1 MAKQIK
7 ATDLFEKED
16 IFAGIRDSAQQAIT
30 KLEAFKQE
38 AVDTATVLKNSL
50 KNAGFED
57 TKSLNEFVKNTK
69 KLNELKENS
78 IQIDKQ
84 LADLRKLNAQA
95 EREEVA
101 TKKAALKL
109 QQDEE
114 KAREKAANAAKK
126 QQNAYTELVKST
138 RDLKNQSKDL
148 AAQMLQLEE
157 AGKRNTKEYRDL
169 AKQYGTVTAAAA
181 KYDQELKQI
190 DARVGDNFRNVG
202 NYQSALSGLQ
212 NVMGNLGIA
221 FGLGT
226 VVQGVGK
233 TVVEFDQAVADL
245 VSITGAGGKDLE
257 FFKEQAISM
266 GKGVEGGASAVIEAY
281 KLIGSAKPELLN
293 NAEALNAVTE
303 SAITLA
309 HASGMELP
317 EAATALTDAMNQFG
331 APAEEAGRFIDALA
345 NGALFGSAE
354 IPQVTEALLKF
365 GAVSRTANVSLE
377 ESTALIES
385 LAEKGLK
392 GAEAGTAL
400 RNVMLLLSA
409 PDALPKEAQ
418 KQLDKLGISFAE
430 IQDTS
435 KPFAQRLESLKPL
448 LKDNAALVD
457 IFGKENAVAA
467 TNLIANTDRIA
478 DLTEKMYTQ
487 GTANKQAEDRT
498 KTLSFALNQ
507 LKESWN
513 EVVLGFMNGSG
524 STKVL
529 TSSIKFL
536 ANNLGTILSVLG
548 KLVIAWGAYKTL
560 QLSLQAIE
568 KARAFSFAEFG
579 RNLAAQIPMTKQYA
593 AAQKEA
599 AAATKEA
606 GNSAKGAGS
615 AMSAVPWMALVAVL
629 IEVAKAFY
637 DIATNA
643 KEAREQQERFD
654 RYKTRASDE
663 SLKNITAETDEL
675 DKQLKQRER
684 EKQLALSKAKTDKE
698 RQKIESDYAKLREQ
712 DIKRTKTQITGY
724 RDSAA
729 ERLRQYRTEKEEL
742 NKLALIRQNGTLS
755 PKEAQRFM
763 QILRSTGATNANE
776 LYKAFG
782 VLDAKILGTGT
793 RVNEYNKALKAVD
806 ENLKDVS
813 TEVELNSNAQED
825 NTDKIG
831 AKIPKMKELNTEME
845 KYNEYLTKQNELLY
859 EQDQFD
865 TEQQIKTL
873 NDEIKNLTDEA
884 LMLAEAGI
892 VPDTS
897 LLQAKMQE
905 RLELEKDLI
914 GEKLKMELQA
924 IEDRYKAESDK
935 AREQITSNYQKL
947 IGQDGL
953 TPAERK
959 KIDDQY
965 KAQLAQFDLDELQRN
980 ADKQLELK
988 LTKEKALAE
997 GVELDKKFGEETIQI
1012 KNDVNDKLTESEQ
1025 RRIDRENK
1033 KKEEEQEK
1041 LKKRLEN
1048 QNAWIKWTADYFI
1061 EQSNRKIAQIDKEI
1075 AAAENQQ
1082 NILQELAANGNI
1094 NAKESLA
1101 EQQKIIDQANRR
1113 KEQEQRRQQMIELV
1127 SGVYQTY
1134 NSKVAEGAEHPLM
1147 ETIRDTVMLQQ
1158 FANTLLGQMPA
1169 FLEGTEDTGTNG
1181 YGVDGK
1187 GGFHA
1192 ILHPNERVVPK
1203 SLNEQIGSMSNEQL
1217 ARLAQEYQNGKLI
1230 RGSQA
1235 GSSMEL
1241 ALLANKLD
1249 TLTDTIKQKPE
1260 TNIELGEIT
1269 SSMMEI
1275 VKSTK
1280 QGNTLK
1286 TNRYKIRK

>member
-16 IFAGIRDSAQQAIT
+16 IFSGIRQSAEQAIKTLEQFKSEAVEMASVLKKSIAESGFSDT
-30 KLEAFKQE
+30 KSIQQFIKDTKELNNVKENTIKIEKQE
-38 AVDTATVLKNSL
+38 A
-50 KNAGFED
+50 E
-57 TKSLNEFVKNTK
+57 
-69 KLNELKENS
+69 
-78 IQIDKQ
+78 
-84 LADLRKLNAQA
+84 LRKVMAQA
-95 EREEVA
+95 EKEEIRAKKEALTLAQREE
-101 TKKAALKL
+101 K
-109 QQDEE
+109 E
-114 KAREKAANAAKK
+114 RIKAANATK
-126 QQNAYTELVKST
+126 QQNSAYSQLAKST

-202 NYQSALSGLQ
+202 NYQSALTGLQ

-548 KLVIAWGAYKTL
+548 KLVVAWGAYKTL

-579 RNLAAQIPMTKQYA
+579 KNMAAQIPMTRAYKD
-593 AAQKEA
+593 AQKEA
-599 AAATKEA
+599 ALATKEA
-606 GNSAKGAGS
+606 GNSAKAAGS
-615 AMSAVPWMALVAVL
+615 AMSAVPWMAIIGVV
-629 IEVAKAFY
+629 IELAIAFY
-637 DIATNA
+637 DAAKGTTAFANAQKKLDKTLQESSKFASERSQNRQTELQREIAELQRRRNENKISEAEFLKQKESAINSTKKQIRADIEAVQARNA
-643 KEAREQQERFD
+643 QRVEQIKQLEVQAKYSKNVGKIVGD
-654 RYKTRASDE
+654 IK
-663 SLKNITAETDEL
+663 SLKIAITGGNKKIEEYRKEL
-675 DKQLKQRER
+675 DLTGE
-684 EKQLALSKAKTDKE
+684 A
-698 RQKIESDYAKLREQ
+698 QKDATSELIANTSEQ
-712 DIKRTKTQITGY
+712 DINTG
-724 RDSAA
+724 
-729 ERLRQYRTEKEEL
+729 
-742 NKLALIRQNGTLS
+742 
-755 PKEAQRFM
+755 
-763 QILRSTGATNANE
+763 
-776 LYKAFG
+776 
-782 VLDAKILGTGT
+782 KI
-793 RVNEYNKALKAVD
+793 D
-806 ENLKDVS
+806 
-813 TEVELNSNAQED
+813 
-825 NTDKIG
+825 

-914 GEKLKMELQA
+914 GEKLKMELQS

-953 TPAERK
+953 TPQERK

-1113 KEQEQRRQQMIELV
+1113 KEQEQRRQQMIELI